1 MPDYDK
7 PDSLEIL
14 AEKVRDSS
22 RNRSIL
28 LLEEVWPGTE
38 AEFIEWRQSQ
48 ESTGTADIVLL
59 REGARAILYSER
71 HMTRAYAEAAACAA
85 CGDIRYAI
93 AQTVR
98 GESRTYPRPT
108 PLALFGEA
116 PFLLSKEILDEA
128 VEAML
133 TDPDYGDIRRI
144 QASDGSGF
152 LFSSVHMD
160 PAHAE
165 SLAEWMAVGHMRN
178 P

>member
-1 MPDYDK
+1 
-7 PDSLEIL
+7 
-14 AEKVRDSS
+14 
-22 RNRSIL
+22 
-28 LLEEVWPGTE
+28 
-38 AEFIEWRQSQ
+38 
-48 ESTGTADIVLL
+48 
-59 REGARAILYSER
+59 
-71 HMTRAYAEAAACAA
+71 MTRAYAEAAACAA
-85 CGDIRYAI
+85 CGDNRYAI

-108 PLALFGEA
+108 PLALFSEA
-116 PFLLSKEILDEA
+116 PFLLPKEILDET

-165 SLAEWMAVGHMRN
+165 SLAEWMAVGHARN